1 MKLTIGGFSH
11 GEKLTGIV
19 DGVPAGLKIDE
30 KIIAQ
35 DLLLRRGGKERSV
48 RQTKEFD
55 KFKITG
61 GLFKGKTTGANIAF
75 EIENICGS
83 TFNGKKYE
91 VRAGHA
97 DFCGI
102 KKYGITAEEVMESAS
117 ARLTACTV
125 FTGAIAGE
133 VLDKLGVS
141 VTGYVDSVGGVKAVS
156 FTEEDEALAFQKP
169 LYMPVNSEIALDKID
184 EARLFGDTLG
194 GTFVIKVKNL
204 KCGFGSYNGE
214 RLSSKYAAALFNVPS
229 VKGVEIGDGFSLA
242 DKRGSDSVDFFTESG
257 RKTNRAGGIEGG
269 ISDGEDIV
277 LRCAVKPVPT
287 CRLNETFDLA
297 TKKAGEPSN
306 VRSDVCVVPSAM
318 IVARAEV
325 SIATLS
331 AVTER
336 LGSDRIA
343 DLIKRYKKL

>member
-1 MKLTIGGFSH
+1 MKLTFGGFSH
-11 GEKLTGIV
+11 GEKLTGIIS
-19 DGVPAGLKIDE
+19 DVPSGLKIDE
-30 KIIAQ
+30 KIIEQ
-35 DLLLRRGGKERSV
+35 DLVLRRGGKERSV

-61 GLFKGKTTGANIAF
+61 GLFKGKTTGANIVF

-102 KKYGITAEEVMESAS
+102 KKYNITTEEVMESAS

-125 FTGAIAGE
+125 FAGSVASQILE
-133 VLDKLGVS
+133 KLGVS
-141 VTGYVDSVGGVKAVS
+141 VIGYVDSIGGVKAVDFS
-156 FTEEDEALAFQKP
+156 AEDEAMSFQKP
-169 LYMPVNSEIALDKID
+169 LYMPVNSEIALDMID

-214 RLSSKYAAALFNVPS
+214 RLSSKYAAALFSVPS
-229 VKGVEIGDGFSLA
+229 VKGVEVGDGFSLA
-242 DKRGSDSVDFFTESG
+242 QKKGSNSVDLFG
-257 RKTNRAGGIEGG
+257 KNKRKSNHAGGIEGG
-269 ISDGEDIV
+269 ISNGEDIV

-287 CRLNETFDLA
+287 CRLNETFDL
-297 TKKAGEPSN
+297 TLNKSGEPSN

-325 SIATLS
+325 LIATLS
-331 AVTER
+331 AVTSR
-336 LGSDRIA
+336 LGADRLT
-343 DLIKRYKKL
+343 DLIKRYKRL